1 MWCRHGPETTVS
13 DDTTTGPMGAPT
25 AEVGLRSIVQLWW
38 AFLVV
43 VAAVAVI
50 VPVIADDPA
59 STVPAVLPAAL
70 ALAAGA
76 AALVG
81 AVAIDRGLLAARPAD
96 DRAAVAELRTRL
108 VLQMAIAEFPALLGV
123 ALAFVLGPPW
133 VATVGAL
140 PAVLALLLV
149 RPRAAR
155 FDRIDAAW
163 RAGGADASLRR
174 ALLADRSP
182 G

>member
-1 MWCRHGPETTVS
+1 VS
-13 DDTTTGPMGAPT
+13 DDATTGPTG
-25 AEVGLRSIVQLWW
+25 EVGLRSIVQLWW
-38 AFLVV
+38 LFLAVVAVVAVV
-43 VAAVAVI
+43 VPLV
-50 VPVIADDPA
+50 ADDPG

-70 ALAAGA
+70 TLAAGA

-123 ALAFVLGPPW
+123 ALAYVLGPPW
-133 VATVGAL
+133 VATIGAL
-140 PAVLALLLV
+140 PTVAALLLV

-155 FDRIDAAW
+155 FERIDAAW

-174 ALLADRSP
+174 ALLDTPPPR
-182 G
+182 

>member
-1 MWCRHGPETTVS
+1 VS
-13 DDTTTGPMGAPT
+13 DDTTTGPTGPPT
-25 AEVGLRSIVQLWW
+25 AEVGLRSIAQLWW

-43 VAAVAVI
+43 VAAVAVV
-50 VPVIADDPA
+50 VPLVADDPG

-140 PAVLALLLV
+140 PAIVALLLV

-155 FDRIDAAW
+155 FERIDAAW
-163 RAGGADASLRR
+163 RAGGVDASLQR
-174 ALLADRSP
+174 ALLEDHTPRRP
-182 G
+182 QP